1 MLDET
6 THVIDER
13 QLVLGL
19 GFQLSESCLDD
30 VAVVSHVLGVHSV
43 ALRLGGYY
51 FSRTSRTRLNQN
63 VIHISAK
70 R

>member
-30 VAVVSHVLGVHSV
+30 VAVVSVVGAPLGCVV
-43 ALRLGGYY
+43 RG
-51 FSRTSRTRLNQN
+51 RR
-63 VIHISAK
+63 
-70 R
+70 